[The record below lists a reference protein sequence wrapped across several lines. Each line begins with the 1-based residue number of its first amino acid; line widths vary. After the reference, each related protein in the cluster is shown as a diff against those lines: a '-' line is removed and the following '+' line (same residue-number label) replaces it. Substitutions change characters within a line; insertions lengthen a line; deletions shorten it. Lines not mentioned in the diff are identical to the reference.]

1 MYTISKRESYKLKL
15 IPKIS
20 KNNRLKKEKT
30 EITVFKGLKKTIQD
44 SKDNLKLK
52 NKNINISSK
61 KDNKQT
67 TTTNTNIKI
76 NNLTDS
82 SEILIDKKRSLNAE
96 ISNKK
101 INLKTKYNK
110 NSEEK
115 DKTLY
120 SNNKDYNLNPFLTNN
135 KSNNNKNQEK
145 AMNKDKDKDKLKDND
160 KDKGNNYREKEEN
173 KKINNEKKNINSD
186 IIKTNDNNKRK
197 TYIKECL
204 NTMDFSFEN
213 KILNTIEIKDK
224 NNIYKNRFLSK
235 INKNNSKERKSEGS
249 FGSIINQKKMKLF
262 SFINENNN
270 NYSLNCN
277 FRESVIASISSK
289 NIILEPNIKR
299 NLLSNIKDDFK
310 KVPKKKIQVS
320 SRKLNSTEKKLY
332 NRKSNNINNNLNKN
346 IIENKSLNNNINY
359 NKENKESKEII
370 KLEAKINKN
379 REILF
384 NSKGK
389 NIKWKNK
396 EQNFQLIFPKEKKYN
411 KDTKNNKE
419 NTLNKKSIQRNTNN
433 KTFNLKN
440 NNKLYNSNSTL
451 SKNKLQ
457 EKENKNEIKNIDNNK
472 EKTVHFKNASPTKNN
487 IDIKISKPNNNNDY
501 FIDKQYLLSSERF
514 SSLNKELSFFS
525 LSKDNTNNNKKVD
538 NLNLYSIEN
547 LFLSNKFYNINK
559 SPQLYRKKD
568 NNKIIRTKTEIN
580 DKNKNKNQINNENN
594 IKQDNNNKNL
604 NYEINKS
611 KEINKDKN
619 KTIKNPKLVNN
630 ENIIRSLNTL
640 DNESFKRSTVK
651 KLIKNNQYK
660 ALLTEMATN
669 NYSKNNQKEK
679 LKENEN
685 EKEEVKES
693 EFIKNKKKYK
703 FSERRRGSHTN
714 EPIRKLTESSE
725 NYYDLYKKAFNDKV
739 IEQKFS
745 FKPKTKN
752 INYINK
758 NKDNEFDRNI
768 FLNKKVSTISF
779 NNQQKQTLDNDINI
793 DEAPFHKNVLS
804 NSLDENKLY
813 DKDEESGIDN
823 NKNFILDL
831 NHFIPIDENKFKN
844 TISKPLFENNKLK

>member
-1 MYTISKRESYKLKL
+1 
-15 IPKIS
+15 
-20 KNNRLKKEKT
+20 
-30 EITVFKGLKKTIQD
+30 
-44 SKDNLKLK
+44 
-52 NKNINISSK
+52 
-61 KDNKQT
+61 
-67 TTTNTNIKI
+67 
-76 NNLTDS
+76 
-82 SEILIDKKRSLNAE
+82 
-96 ISNKK
+96 
-101 INLKTKYNK
+101 
-110 NSEEK
+110 
-115 DKTLY
+115 
-120 SNNKDYNLNPFLTNN
+120 
-135 KSNNNKNQEK
+135 
-145 AMNKDKDKDKLKDND
+145 
-160 KDKGNNYREKEEN
+160 
-173 KKINNEKKNINSD
+173 
-186 IIKTNDNNKRK
+186 
-197 TYIKECL
+197 
-204 NTMDFSFEN
+204 
-213 KILNTIEIKDK
+213 
-224 NNIYKNRFLSK
+224 
-235 INKNNSKERKSEGS
+235 
-249 FGSIINQKKMKLF
+249 MKLF
-262 SFINENNN
+262 SFSNENNN
-270 NYSLNCN
+270 YTINL
-277 FRESVIASISSK
+277 RESAIGSISSK
-289 NIILEPNIKR
+289 NIIHEQGNIKR
-299 NLLSNIKDDFK
+299 NLLSDIKDDLK
-310 KVPKKKIQVS
+310 KIPKKKLQTS
-320 SRKLNSTEKKLY
+320 NRKHNSTEKKLY
-332 NRKSNNINNNLNKN
+332 KRKTNNLNNYLNKN
-346 IIENKSLNNNINY
+346 NIDNKSLNNNINTNN
-359 NKENKESKEII
+359 NKENKENKEII
-370 KLEAKINKN
+370 KYETKINKN

-389 NIKWKNK
+389 NIKRKNK

-419 NTLNKKSIQRNTNN
+419 NTHNKKSIQRNANN

-440 NNKLYNSNSTL
+440 NNILYNSNSTL

-457 EKENKNEIKNIDNNK
+457 EKEKKNEIKNIDNNK
-472 EKTVHFKNASPTKNN
+472 EKNVHFKNVSPTKNN
-487 IDIKISKPNNNNDY
+487 IDINITKPNNDY

-525 LSKDNTNNNKKVD
+525 LSRDNTNNNKKVD

-559 SPQLYRKKD
+559 SPQLYRKKE

-580 DKNKNKNQINNENN
+580 DKNKSKNQVNNENN
-594 IKQDNNNKNL
+594 IKQDNNKNNL

-630 ENIIRSLNTL
+630 EDIIMSLNTL

-745 FKPKTKN
+745 FKPKSKN
-752 INYINK
+752 MNYIDNNK
-758 NKDNEFDRNI
+758 NNEFDKNKL
-768 FLNKKVSTISF
+768 LNKKVSTISF
-779 NNQQKQTLDNDINI
+779 NNQQRQILDNDINL
-793 DEAPFHKNVLS
+793 DEAPFHKNILS

-831 NHFIPIDENKFKN
+831 NHFIPIDENKLIN
-844 TISKPLFENNKLK
+844 TFSKPLFDNNIPKK